1 MMDKLRILM
10 MACGLVVISS
20 SGYALD
26 PSEFRQI
33 LGLDIKELRSASGD
47 FVQGKKLLGESR
59 QMDTGNAANYEG
71 RVEYILKDL
80 SQSIGFTIGEC
91 YEGYSVELAKGR
103 RKPNYA
109 LLNASIKTI
118 SAGGVR
124 LGMDTRKAD
133 KLFADVVSGGW
144 IIEPDPRNPAMIR
157 LLSFDKKVYAYRKT
171 VIAKDGSRFCDH
183 IWISLIFDADSKLT
197 RFDVISGGCDDSP
210 CDDK

>member
-1 MMDKLRILM
+1 MIEHLLCSFVLIIL
-10 MACGLVVISS
+10 SS
-20 SGYALD
+20 SSYALD
-26 PSEFRQI
+26 PTEFQKI
-33 LGLDIKELRSASGD
+33 LGLDIKDLRSAFGD
-47 FVQGKKLLGESR
+47 FVQATKLLGESK
-59 QMDTGNAANYEG
+59 QMDTSDAANYEG

-91 YEGYSVELAKGR
+91 HEGYSVELAKGR

-124 LGMDTRKAD
+124 LGMDKREAE
-133 KLFADVVSGGW
+133 KLFAGVVSGGW
-144 IIEPDPRNPAMIR
+144 TIESDPRNPAIPR

-183 IWISLIFDADSKLT
+183 IWITLIFDADSKLT
-197 RFDVISGGCDDSP
+197 SFDVLSGGCDDSP
-210 CDDK
+210 CEDM